1 MKKAESNS
9 GTNNKVFEKPIVSK
23 NNSETGASKKIN
35 LLSSNEL
42 DSIIKGL
49 SRPPF
54 LGSIH
59 LKKEVNPGFNSIEK
73 LIKEE
78 LELKLTRTLKN
89 TLFNPIT
96 KILILLAIAFNIL
109 WVLFVYFL

>member
-1 MKKAESNS
+1 M
-9 GTNNKVFEKPIVSK
+9 IK
-23 NNSETGASKKIN
+23 N
-35 LLSSNEL
+35 
-42 DSIIKGL
+42 L